1 MPAVTKTTKTPKK
14 TRTEV
19 VAENA
24 TPNIIFGVTF
34 DLNGTLIPV
43 SAGQISTWK
52 EDGVKLK
59 LPHAVE
65 VGSIADALK
74 YLEGWLGITMP
85 DTTTL
90 PKFIK
95 DVIDGITSMVITVYQ
110 AEIEIPK
117 ETAKSQEK
125 KYLLEVGGISQ
136 TGIPIIPDTKFL
148 MIKGLVVGATN
159 KELPPSPASIQ

>member
-1 MPAVTKTTKTPKK
+1 MPAVTKTTKASKK

-52 EDGVKLK
+52 KEGVKLK

-65 VGSIADALK
+65 VGSIANALE
-74 YLEGWLGITMP
+74 YLEGWLNIKMP
-85 DTTTL
+85 DTASL
-90 PKFIK
+90 PKFIQE
-95 DVIDGITSMVITVYQ
+95 VIDGITSMVITVYQ
-110 AEIEIPK
+110 AEIEIPR
-117 ETAKSQEK
+117 ETEKNQEK

-136 TGIPIIPDTKFL
+136 TGIPIIPDTKSL

-159 KELPPSPASIQ
+159 KDLPPSPASIQ